1 MKLKKLCKRISYRLG
16 IKPLQIK
23 FEEIS
28 DDSRLYIK
36 EKYVAINKKYEN
48 NYVETAKCIAHE
60 YRHVFQIFY
69 VQIFSDERSLRWK
82 KELQSMNNSSNIGES
97 GLNYLSQEIELDAFA
112 FTKFYLE
119 NFENIKVKN
128 RIAGF
133 DQYIDIYIENA
144 KSIM

>member
-1 MKLKKLCKRISYRLG
+1 MKKLCKRISYRLG
-16 IKPLQIK
+16 VKPLQIK

-48 NYVETAKCIAHE
+48 DYVETVKCIAHE

-69 VQIFSDERSLRWK
+69 VQIFSDERSLRWR
-82 KELQSMNNSSNIGES
+82 KELQSMINSSNINAS
-97 GLNYLSQEIELDAFA
+97 GTNYLSQEIELDAFA

-119 NFENIKVKN
+119 NFENIKVEN
-128 RIAGF
+128 RIDGY
-133 DQYIDIYIENA
+133 DQYIDIYIEHA
-144 KSIM
+144 KAIM